1 MSKVISILTPT
12 RQRVNRLSE
21 FVMSV
26 YQHTE
31 EKDRVEMLMYVDRDD
46 PTKDQYMD
54 FLLHCKSEFQDL
66 DTLLGSS
73 KTV

>member
-31 EKDRVEMLMYVDRDD
+31 EKDRVEMLMYVDGR
-46 PTKDQYMD
+46 
-54 FLLHCKSEFQDL
+54 
-66 DTLLGSS
+66 
-73 KTV
+73 

>member
-12 RQRVNRLSE
+12 RQRPNRLSE

-31 EKDRVEMLMYVDRDD
+31 EKDRVGMLIHRHHKLTQ
-46 PTKDQYMD
+46 PIRSLSCRRQY
-54 FLLHCKSEFQDL
+54 
-66 DTLLGSS
+66 
-73 KTV
+73 